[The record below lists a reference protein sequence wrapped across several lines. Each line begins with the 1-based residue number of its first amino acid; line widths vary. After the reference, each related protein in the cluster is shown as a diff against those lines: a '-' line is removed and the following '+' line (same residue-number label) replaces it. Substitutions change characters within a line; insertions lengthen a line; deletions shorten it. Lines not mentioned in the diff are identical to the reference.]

1 MRLAATL
8 LLVCLLGVGAIYAQT
23 DGFAVVTS
31 ESARRLS
38 VAHHPRPVP
47 DAALVLDTGAT
58 ASLLDWLRDDG
69 RIAIVDFIYTRC
81 ISICL
86 AMGSEFQRLQ
96 AALHRRGL
104 ADRVRLL
111 SISFDPAD
119 TVDDLARYA
128 QSMHADPRLWQF
140 VGVADERQRRALL
153 AAFGIVVVPAPL
165 GQFVHNAALHVVT
178 ADGRLARVID
188 YDAADQALDAAV
200 ALAGRTGPACPTVGR
215 AAWFSAAGRGA
226 GSDADA
232 GSGPGSISNSGPI
245 SNSGSG
251 PTPDSGSGSGSGSG
265 SEPGRAASVPAETP
279 RGNGGGQ

>member
-1 MRLAATL
+1 MRFAATL

-23 DGFAVVTS
+23 DGFSVVTS

-38 VAHHPRPVP
+38 VERHPRPVP
-47 DAALVLDTGAT
+47 DAALVLDSGAT
-58 ASLLDWLRDDG
+58 APLLNWLRDDG

-86 AMGSEFQRLQ
+86 AMGSEFQQLQ
-96 AALHRRGL
+96 AALRRRGL

-119 TVDDLARYA
+119 TADDLARYA
-128 QSMHADPRLWQF
+128 RGMHADPSLWQF

-178 ADGRLARVID
+178 ADGRLAHVID
-188 YDAADQALDAAV
+188 YDDADQALESAV
-200 ALAGRTGPACPTVGR
+200 ALAGRAGPACPTTGR

-226 GSDADA
+226 GPDAGA
-232 GSGPGSISNSGPI
+232 GSGSSSGPSPSSSSASNSSSSPGP
-245 SNSGSG
+245 G
-251 PTPDSGSGSGSGSG
+251 PG
-265 SEPGRAASVPAETP
+265 SEPGQAVSVPAETP
-279 RGNGGGQ
+279 RGNEAGQ